1 MTETERTVMRH
12 LLEGWIGAS
21 HNADTYLQIAEKVQ
35 GFPALR
41 DQWLAD
47 PTRIQ
52 MTNERM
58 KPLRDLVEAVME
70 DRQDDLLALLNSAGL
85 DLKPN

>member
-1 MTETERTVMRH
+1 MTEIERTVMRY

-35 GFPALR
+35 GFQTLR
-41 DQWLAD
+41 DQWLVD
-47 PTRIQ
+47 STRIQ

-58 KPLRDLVEAVME
+58 KPIRDLVEAVME
-70 DRQDDLLALLNSAGL
+70 DRPDDLLALLNAA
-85 DLKPN
+85 DIDPKPS

>member
-1 MTETERTVMRH
+1 MTEIERIVMRH

-21 HNADTYLQIAEKVQ
+21 HNADTYLQIAEKIQ

-41 DQWLAD
+41 DYWLAE

-58 KPLRDLVEAVME
+58 KPLRDLVEAVTA
-70 DRQDDLLALLNSAGL
+70 DRPDDLVALLNAAGL
-85 DLKPN
+85 DPKPN

>member
-1 MTETERTVMRH
+1 MRH

-35 GFPALR
+35 GFPVLR

-58 KPLRDLVEAVME
+58 KPIRDLVEAVME
-70 DRQDDLLALLNSAGL
+70 DRPDDLLALLNSAGI
-85 DLKPN
+85 DPKPS